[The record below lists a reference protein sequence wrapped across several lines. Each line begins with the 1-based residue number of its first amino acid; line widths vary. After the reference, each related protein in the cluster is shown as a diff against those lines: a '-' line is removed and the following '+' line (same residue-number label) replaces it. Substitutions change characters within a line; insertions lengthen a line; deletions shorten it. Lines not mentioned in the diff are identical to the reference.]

1 MLGITHAAVGAAVG
15 LSVTDSLPLTGL
27 TVLGALLPD
36 IDKGT
41 SILGRYNPT
50 SFLIPH
56 RTVTH
61 SLIFIILC
69 YVISPV
75 LAIGVL
81 THYILDMLNP
91 AGIQLL
97 FPIPIR
103 IHFPII
109 GNFDSGGAA
118 DHLILIGTVGYLLY
132 TAMAGSSAS
141 VWV

>member
-1 MLGITHAAVGAAVG
+1 MLGITHAVVGATVG

-27 TVLGALLPD
+27 TVLGSLLPD

-41 SILGRYNPT
+41 SLLGRYNPV
-50 SFLIPH
+50 SCLLPH
-56 RTVTH
+56 RTLTH

-81 THYILDMLNP
+81 THYVLDMLNP
-91 AGIQLL
+91 TGIQLL
-97 FPIPIR
+97 FPVPIN

-109 GNFDSGGAA
+109 GHFDSGGTF
-118 DHLILIGTVGYLLY
+118 DHLLLVGSIGFLLY
-132 TAMAGSSAS
+132 TAVGGGAG
-141 VWV
+141 WI

>member
-1 MLGITHAAVGAAVG
+1 MLGVTHAVIGAAVG
-15 LSVTDSLPLTGL
+15 LSITDSLPLTGL
-27 TVLGALLPD
+27 TVLGSLLPD

-41 SILGRYNPT
+41 SLLGRYNPT

-61 SLIFIILC
+61 SLVFMILC

-91 AGIQLL
+91 SGIQLL
-97 FPIPIR
+97 FPVPIK

-109 GNFDSGGAA
+109 GNFDSGGAF
-118 DHLILIGTVGYLLY
+118 DHLLLVGSIGFLLY
-132 TAMAGSSAS
+132 TAVGGGTG
-141 VWV
+141 WI